1 MEWAKKHIALI
12 ITIVLM
18 IALILPLGI
27 NALYLISTDCEVL
40 HKPSEWTM
48 FWGGYLGAIISAAVA
63 FIILYIQRKE
73 NEEQNKANRTLQ
85 KNTLK
90 YQLEQ
95 SRLDNFMS
103 IASELITAIDPL
115 ALKTICRQLQN
126 DNVGLIEKKILDSI
140 NYIQRVRLQFFLY
153 LSESDPQ
160 QKSLGEKADKI
171 TGEFLDAM
179 GDIQNLLLLISI
191 SDVPMTC
198 LLLKEYAEDV
208 DNDRMSDNLKKAI
221 LEYKPSKYE
230 GAKLEWEW
238 EGIAITCVD
247 SVQDNS
253 NNLYKLIDDFVSEER
268 KRIENILTEGI

>member
-12 ITIVLM
+12 ITIVLI

-48 FWGGYLGAIISAAVA
+48 FCGCYIGAIISAAVA
-63 FIILYIQRKE
+63 FIILHIQRKE

-103 IASELITAIDPL
+103 IASELITAIDPI

-153 LSESDPQ
+153 LSESDLR
-160 QKSLGEKADKI
+160 QKCLGENANNI
-171 TGEFLDAM
+171 TSEFLDAM
-179 GDIQNLLLLISI
+179 WDIQNLLSLIAV
-191 SDVPMTC
+191 SDIPITC
-198 LLLKEYAEDV
+198 QLLKEYAENV

-247 SVQDNS
+247 FVQDNS
-253 NNLYKLIDDFVSEER
+253 NSLYKLIDDFVSEER